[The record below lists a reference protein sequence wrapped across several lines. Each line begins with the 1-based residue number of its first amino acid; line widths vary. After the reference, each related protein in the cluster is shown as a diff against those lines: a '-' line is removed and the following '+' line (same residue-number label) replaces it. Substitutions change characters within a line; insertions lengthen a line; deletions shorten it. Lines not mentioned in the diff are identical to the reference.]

1 MIAVFDGH
9 NDALTREDHDGIAG
23 GRPDGHLD
31 IPKMRAGGIRGAIF
45 AVFTSSD
52 GEREEP
58 LPREDGVL
66 EFELA
71 PEVEHPAAAADAA
84 AAAGRLFALERDGH
98 LRVARTIEDLDAA
111 YADDG
116 PPVAVLHIEGAEAID
131 PQLEALDF
139 WHSAGLRSLGPVW
152 SRSNAFGHGVPFIF
166 PSSPDTGPGLT
177 EAGRALVRRCAELG
191 ILVDLSH
198 LNEAG
203 FWDVAALAPGPL
215 VASHSGAHALC
226 QASRNLTDRQLD
238 EIGASGGLVGI
249 VFACP
254 FLREDFK
261 EDPDT
266 PIELDRGPRPL
277 RRRPDRGRARRARLG
292 LRRGSDPR
300 RARRRLG
307 DAEGAGRPLR
317 RGLYNRR
324 DRGDRLEELAAGA
337 RRLVEWGLMA
347 QFHWDPESYL
357 ALMREEVPGYER
369 LQAETAAATQGVQAR
384 SLLELGTG
392 TGETASRVL
401 AVHRGARMHGID
413 ASSRMLAAARTV
425 LAGADAEVT
434 LEVRRLEQPLPAGPV
449 DLVFSALAV
458 HHLDAGG
465 KHDLFA
471 RVANVLVPGGR
482 FVLAD
487 VVIPEDPADAVTP
500 IDDGDYDKPSSL
512 ADQLDWLASAG
523 LRAHVHWSH
532 RDLAVIVA
540 ERAA

>member
-9 NDALTREDHDGIAG
+9 NDALTREDHDGIG
-23 GRPDGHLD
+23 PGRPGGHLD

-45 AVFTSSD
+45 AVFTSSV

-58 LPREDGVL
+58 LPREDEVL

-71 PEVEHPAAAADAA
+71 PEVDHPAAAADAA

-98 LRVARTIEDLDAA
+98 LRVARAIADLDAA

-226 QASRNLTDRQLD
+226 QASRNLGDRQLD

-266 PIELDRGPRPL
+266 PIDLIAGHARYIADRIGVEHVAL
-277 RRRPDRGRARRARLG
+277 
-292 LRRGSDPR
+292 GSDFDGAPIPGEI
-300 RARRRLG
+300 G
-307 DAEGAGRPLR
+307 DASGMPKVLDALSGAG
-317 RGLYNRR
+317 
-324 DRGDRLEELAAGA
+324 
-337 RRLVEWGLMA
+337 
-347 QFHWDPESYL
+347 FTT
-357 ALMREEVPGYER
+357 
-369 LQAETAAATQGVQAR
+369 AEIEAIAWKNWR
-384 SLLELGTG
+384 
-392 TGETASRVL
+392 RVL
-401 AVHRGARMHGID
+401 AAWWSGA
-413 ASSRMLAAARTV
+413 
-425 LAGADAEVT
+425 
-434 LEVRRLEQPLPAGPV
+434 
-449 DLVFSALAV
+449 
-458 HHLDAGG
+458 
-465 KHDLFA
+465 
-471 RVANVLVPGGR
+471 
-482 FVLAD
+482 
-487 VVIPEDPADAVTP
+487 
-500 IDDGDYDKPSSL
+500 
-512 ADQLDWLASAG
+512 
-523 LRAHVHWSH
+523 
-532 RDLAVIVA
+532 
-540 ERAA
+540 